1 VNTKI
6 DRTKTAN
13 GGGASLSALCAV
25 TIARAVKPRITMAK
39 IVNVDEDGMIAGVE
53 PSPQGFLFEFRE
65 VQVRD
70 LVSLANAIAMA
81 ARDPYSIVVRG
92 KPKQTIGRRA
102 LYDDPEA
109 GPANLTATPRR
120 WVAFDWDNIP
130 VPHNPDFIEH
140 DQAEFANWA
149 RPPALFKPDLGVRLA
164 LRRLPP
170 AFRNVS
176 CLWQVTASAGFKEGF
191 RLRTWHWLSRPLTG
205 SQLKCWLH
213 PAIERG
219 LVDPSTLVEV
229 QPHYVGCTVR
239 GGPDPCPQ
247 RFGLLERAAQIVAVP
262 EIEAIKTRQERR
274 ERERRRTLYAGQTVT
289 VDAMTGTTSDVD
301 RRIRECVAAV
311 RRARSGSRHPTFKS
325 ELARARALC
334 DRHGIDWQPVL
345 NQLRRAYEATLTES
359 EIRQREKGS
368 INGLPDWID
377 RRAS

>member
-1 VNTKI
+1 
-6 DRTKTAN
+6 
-13 GGGASLSALCAV
+13 
-25 TIARAVKPRITMAK
+25 MAK
-39 IVNVDEDGMIAGVE
+39 IINVDEDGMITGVE

-65 VQVRD
+65 VEVHD
-70 LVSLANAIAMA
+70 LESLAQAIAMA

-92 KPKQTIGRRA
+92 KPKQAVGRRA
-102 LYDDPEA
+102 MYDDADA
-109 GPANLTATPRR
+109 GPANLTVTPRR

-130 VPHNPDFIEH
+130 VPHDPESIEH

-149 RPPALFKPDLGVRLA
+149 RPPALFKPELGVELA

-170 AFRNVS
+170 AFRNVG
-176 CLWQVTASAGFKEGF
+176 CVWQVTGSAGFKDGF
-191 RLRTWHWLSRPLTG
+191 RLRTWHWLSRALTG
-205 SQLKCWLH
+205 LQLKCWLN

-247 RFGLLERAAQIVAVP
+247 RFGLLERAAQTVAVP
-262 EIEAIKTRQERR
+262 EIEGIKVRQERR

-289 VDAMTGTTSDVD
+289 VDVVTGAGSDVD
-301 RRIRECVAAV
+301 RRLDECVSAV

-325 ELARARALC
+325 SLARARALC
-334 DRHGIDWQPVL
+334 DRHGIDWGPVL
-345 NQLRRAYEATLTES
+345 SQLRRAYEATLTEA